1 MIGVLTASTASGNV
15 LGYDLGDK
23 REKDQRIQILDFE
36 GVFIDPELIDR
47 LNQNWTD
54 SASKKEFKKIS
65 RKVAND
71 LSKQF
76 DAQAAMSERI
86 VKTTGHIALSFSP
99 ADAKLLAEKDEDFKI
114 QIAKEYMEQMGI
126 TDTQWVFTWHLDT
139 RCPHGHIA
147 YNRVRSDGTVIDG
160 KNERYRSQ
168 KVSEKI
174 SRKYGFALGG
184 EVERNL
190 DALCDKRKAYAQ
202 MRLLALEALS
212 ESCSIDEY
220 EANLRRRGVE
230 LRASGGGY
238 CYSTKS
244 GKYPAKGSK
253 LDRKALSYD
262 AVTTTIKQNLAA
274 RQAQKEADRQKA
286 EAEAKAAEKAAQ
298 ESARQEQNDLV
309 EGYRSAVLPVGNQLN
324 ALKKSAYELYKEA
337 KDSGIS
343 LSVTSMEVRK
353 QLFDTWKKND
363 EYIRQI
369 REANNRTDTVTAI
382 CGILICLNPLV
393 GLTAMLLASLA
404 SDIHMAFIVEQKSKL
419 LNQVESLRDELA
431 VLESDKAALNIQKQE
446 RLQQYLDAKRMY
458 KEYRESLQ
466 TVDREVKAIKNDLP
480 ATKLNR
486 NRGPHL

>member
-1 MIGVLTASTASGNV
+1 MIGVLTKSDVSGNI

-23 REKDQRIQILDFE
+23 KNKDQKIQILASE
-36 GVFIDPELIDR
+36 GVFLDPEDVDR
-47 LNQNWTD
+47 LNDNWTD
-54 SASKKEFKKIS
+54 DASKKEFKKLS
-65 RKVAND
+65 REVAND
-71 LSKQF
+71 LSQQF
-76 DAQAAMSERI
+76 SVMASMSER
-86 VKTTGHIALSFSP
+86 VKFTTGHVALSFSP

-238 CYSTKS
+238 SYSTKS

-262 AVTTTIKQNLAA
+262 AVTATIKQNLAA
-274 RQAQKEADRQKA
+274 RQAQKDADRQKA
-286 EAEAKAAEKAAQ
+286 ETEAKAAEKAAQ
-298 ESARQEQNDLV
+298 DSVKQAQEEAARVAEERRLAAEAIAREPETFVIHHDMAASLYSSRPKAEHSAMAVIHEAIRAILK
-309 EGYRSAVLPVGNQLN
+309 YRTWGADIRHEEPKEFIEKAVNG
-324 ALKKSAYELYKEA
+324 
-337 KDSGIS
+337 
-343 LSVTSMEVRK
+343 
-353 QLFDTWKKND
+353 QLFGTVKIDAGKARIIGNELSGMIENPD
-363 EYIRQI
+363 EVIYFTDHKGQALDLFTTAFWDFWHQQL
-369 REANNRTDTVTAI
+369 EAVRRNLSQRTET
-382 CGILICLNPLV
+382 
-393 GLTAMLLASLA
+393 
-404 SDIHMAFIVEQKSKL
+404 
-419 LNQVESLRDELA
+419 
-431 VLESDKAALNIQKQE
+431 KQE
-446 RLQQYLDAKRMY
+446 AQVQEEKSPVVEKKPEKPAAKPKRKPGVVM
-458 KEYRESLQ
+458 
-466 TVDREVKAIKNDLP
+466 
-480 ATKLNR
+480 
-486 NRGPHL
+486 